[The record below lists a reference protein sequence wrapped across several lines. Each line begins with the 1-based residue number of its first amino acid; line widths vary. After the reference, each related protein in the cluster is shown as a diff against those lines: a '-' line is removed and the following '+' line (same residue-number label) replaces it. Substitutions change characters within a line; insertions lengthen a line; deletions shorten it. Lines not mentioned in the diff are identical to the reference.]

1 MKRMHDDKELIDLL
15 QEEGFLEEVK
25 VENIDSDN
33 ATQGEVLMADGSGGA
48 EWSEIE
54 AGMENPMTAKDD
66 LIIGGTDGAPARLA
80 KGTNGQ
86 VLQVGS
92 DGLEWA
98 TPSGGGSYSDILEL
112 DFNNGNATSLTDT
125 QYDDI
130 RSGKIKILKINN
142 AGVSDYNGTFFIDRF
157 YYHSTLQRWFY
168 ACYKTTDNINDTSR
182 VSSSNQWYGASKIYY
197 GYQFAVYN
205 TKTIA
210 TVSGS
215 DYCPQIIKYDINQS
229 KFDALY
235 CQKNAPDTDGTYVLK
250 CTVVSGVKTYTWVSE

>member
-1 MKRMHDDKELIDLL
+1 MHDDKELIDLL

-54 AGMENPMTAKDD
+54 AGIENPMTAKDD

-98 TPSGGGSYSDILEL
+98 TPSGGGEIPFIEVPQGTTSVAVDSNYTAIINALKVNDYFYLKQQTGTNQFSYI
-112 DFNNGNATSLTDT
+112 SLCRVTEINTGTDVVYFSM
-125 QYDDI
+125 Q
-130 RSGKIKILKINN
+130 
-142 AGVSDYNGTFFIDRF
+142 TFI
-157 YYHSTLQRWFY
+157 
-168 ACYKTTDNINDTSR
+168 YKDTS
-182 VSSSNQWYGASKIYY
+182 SSDSWYGSRQSCRLTGAYY
-197 GYQFAVYN
+197 FTSDRPYFRL
-205 TKTIA
+205 
-210 TVSGS
+210 SGPTYRFTRNDS
-215 DYCPQIIKYDINQS
+215 ILFSSINLDQN
-229 KFDALY
+229 KFNALY
-235 CQKNAPDTDGTYVLK
+235 CQKDAPDTDGTYVLK
-250 CTVVSGVKTYTWVSE
+250 CTVSSGVKTYTWVSE

>member
-1 MKRMHDDKELIDLL
+1 MHDDKELIDLL
-15 QEEGFLEEVK
+15 KEEGFLEEVK

-80 KGTNGQ
+80 KGSAGQ

-98 TPSGGGSYSDILEL
+98 TPSGGGGDDILEL
-112 DFNNGNATSLTDT
+112 DYNNDATTSNFQLTDA
-125 QYDDI
+125 QYNNI
-130 RSGKIKILKINN
+130 INFTYMRMKIQN
-142 AGVSDYNGTFFIDRF
+142 
-157 YYHSTLQRWFY
+157 
-168 ACYKTTDNINDTSR
+168 
-182 VSSSNQWYGASKIYY
+182 SSNYHNGYFIIDKIYY
-197 GYQFAVYN
+197 DIPASKYVISAYRDRGLVFENTTNNHTWFGTEKDESPATFFVYMN
-205 TKTIA
+205 TKRIQEQTGVFP
-210 TVSGS
+210 TLVPVLRTYNL
-215 DYCPQIIKYDINQS
+215 DQT
-229 KFDALY
+229 KFNALF
-235 CQKNAPDTDGTYVLK
+235 CQKDAPDTDGTYVLK